1 MKNLILFIEQSS
13 YMLFWHTTFHWKVT
27 FDLTLTYKRFVRTPK
42 KSLFMYLYFLYIS
55 IYTLFIMYY
64 APGYVRLDH
73 ANKNLIIGKKKHI
86 NWTVFKIDESHE
98 RLNMFSWQISYR
110 IAKGSIIKTGVGIR
124 ICYRA
129 HILELYIDKDI
140 LYLYDKIALYD

>member
-1 MKNLILFIEQSS
+1 MKTLYEKFNFIHRAIILHVILT
-13 YMLFWHTTFHWKVT
+13 YTTFHWKVT

-42 KSLFMYLYFLYIS
+42 KSLFMYIYILYIS
-55 IYTLFIMYY
+55 VYTLFIMYY

-73 ANKNLIIGKKKHI
+73 ANKNLIIGKKNHI

-110 IAKGSIIKTGVGIR
+110 IAKGSNKNRGWYKNFLIV
-124 ICYRA
+124 
-129 HILELYIDKDI
+129 HIS
-140 LYLYDKIALYD
+140 